1 MMRACGEKEM
11 ASCVSCIHDVQTK
24 ERKQTRRSF
33 RCSFRPVPR
42 GNRFN
47 PFLVS
52 DSAQWTF
59 VADLCRCLI
68 VYVDLS
74 LLHSK
79 PVNTRKAFV
88 CEKTVEHFF
97 SCLSLA
103 LSIALVIFGSTTKTK
118 TLTGSVSA
126 LKQQIWRQCVLQ
138 CV

>member
-1 MMRACGEKEM
+1 MFPVFTTFKLKRE
-11 ASCVSCIHDVQTK
+11 
-24 ERKQTRRSF
+24 QTRRSF

-88 CEKTVEHFF
+88 CEKNCGAFLF
-97 SCLSLA
+97 LF
-103 LSIALVIFGSTTKTK
+103 VISTFD
-118 TLTGSVSA
+118 SA
-126 LKQQIWRQCVLQ
+126 GDIWKHNKNKNLNRKRISSQTTNMEAVRVAVCIRRKLER
-138 CV
+138 